1 MVEPIFAFFTRLG
14 LHSCY
19 RTVLT
24 ELGWRSKTISLFQSN
39 TLQILSSAS
48 IFLLHLVPLL
58 TTGGN
63 APIAQIVIR
72 EQQNYCLLS
81 VHPHIYSYIYWLF
94 LYLFFL
100 VGCLFIYLKKPE
112 QLLCVCSINS
122 PLKQLTFNNT
132 NH

>member
-39 TLQILSSAS
+39 TLQILSSAG

-63 APIAQIVIR
+63 APIAQTVIR

-81 VHPHIYSYIYWLF
+81 VHPHILQ
-94 LYLFFL
+94 LYLLVISLFIFL
-100 VGCLFIYLKKPE
+100 GCLFIYLKKPE